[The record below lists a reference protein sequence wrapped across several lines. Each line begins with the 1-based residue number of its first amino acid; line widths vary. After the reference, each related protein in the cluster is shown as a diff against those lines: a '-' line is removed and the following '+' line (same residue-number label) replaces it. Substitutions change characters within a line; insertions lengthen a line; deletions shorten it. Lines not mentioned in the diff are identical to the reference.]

1 MSNKTFPLA
10 SLSAAI
16 LSVMFTNSAAAAD
29 EKVETVLVSATRS
42 EGPQM
47 PVATQIKVITAEDIR
62 VSGATTVAEALRTQA
77 GIQILDM
84 DGSGGR
90 SVTVAMRG
98 FSATAANNT
107 LVLVDG
113 RKLNNPSLVGPA
125 LNSVSIKDIERIEI
139 IQGSA
144 GVLYGDQAV
153 GGVIN
158 VITRRAAAG
167 EFNGSVSAEAGT
179 GNLENYTA
187 SVRQGFENGLNY
199 SLSAQKRNADNYRDN
214 NQSALT
220 NVLGNIG
227 FNFDGGKV
235 FVEKQC
241 LKDDLNLAGN
251 LLDSEAAIN
260 RRRTKTPTDY
270 SNLETDLTRVGGE
283 IEFVK
288 NWRLLG
294 EYSNREDDS
303 LSYYGYGTPT
313 PSELTVKTITPRIV
327 GSIPTS
333 NGNAVITV
341 GYDKSESSYQTI
353 SWGTDTDQNAEGYYA
368 QAIYPVTQKFVAS
381 IGARRASVE
390 DINHLIYD
398 INFNVIEKARNIDLN
413 ATELGLSYQ
422 IDDAW
427 RVFARTA
434 DGFRF
439 GNADENGASVPGVDF
454 LDAQTSESQELGIAW
469 TEKTASVKYSI
480 YQMSL
485 DNEIVYDTLSPSRF
499 GGFGA
504 NINLPKSERKGFL
517 FDGDVQLSEQITLHG
532 NYTYTDAWLTE
543 GNFKGKDVPY
553 VAKNTGNIGL
563 VFNFVPGVT
572 TSIDANYTGSRYRN
586 GDAANVIAK
595 VDALTLFNFNIL
607 WYIDDVELGFRVKN
621 ITNEK
626 YADFNGYS
634 STGKLYQYPQPER
647 TYSAHVSYN
656 F

>member
-1 MSNKTFPLA
+1 MSFKSFALSP
-10 SLSAAI
+10 LSAAVI
-16 LSVMFTNSAAAAD
+16 SIALTHTAVAAD
-29 EKVETVLVSATRS
+29 EKIETVVVSATRS

-47 PVATQIKVITAEDIR
+47 PVATQIKIITAEDIR
-62 VSGATTVAEALRTQA
+62 VSGVTTVTEALRTQA
-77 GIQILDM
+77 GIQIVDM

-125 LNSVSIKDIERIEI
+125 LNSVSVKDIERIEV

-179 GNLENYTA
+179 ANLENYTA
-187 SVRQGFENGLNY
+187 SVRQGFENGLSY

-220 NVLGNIG
+220 NVLGNIS
-227 FNFDGGKV
+227 FNFDSGKV
-235 FVEKQC
+235 FIEKQSV
-241 LKDDLNLAGN
+241 KDDLNLAGN
-251 LLDSEAAIN
+251 LLDREATIN
-260 RRRTKTPTDY
+260 RRMTKTPTDY

-283 IEFVK
+283 VEFVK

-294 EYSNREDDS
+294 EYSDREDDS
-303 LSYYGYGTPT
+303 LAYFGYGDPT
-313 PSELTVKTITPRIV
+313 PGEMKVKTITPRIV
-327 GSIPTS
+327 GSISTA
-333 NGNAVITV
+333 NGNSVVTV
-341 GYDKSESSYQTI
+341 GYDRSESSYQVI
-353 SWGTDTDQNAEGYYA
+353 SWGIDTDQNAEGYYA
-368 QAIYPVTQKFVAS
+368 QVIYPLTQKLTAS
-381 IGARRASVE
+381 VGARRASVE
-390 DINHLIYD
+390 DTNHLAYD
-398 INFNVIEKARNIDLN
+398 INFNVVEKVRSIDLN

-427 RVFARTA
+427 SVFARTA

-439 GNADENGASVPGVDF
+439 GNADENGASAPGIDF
-454 LDAQTSESQELGIAW
+454 LDEQTSDSQELGVAW
-469 TEKTASVKYSI
+469 SGKTANVKYSV
-480 YQMSL
+480 YQMAL
-485 DNEIVYDTLSPSRF
+485 ENEIVYDTLSSNNY

-517 FDGDVQLSEQITLHG
+517 FDGDVKLSEQITLRG
-532 NYTYTDAWLTE
+532 NYTNTDAWLTA

-553 VAKNTGNIGL
+553 VAKNAGNIGL
-563 VFNFVPGVT
+563 VFNFVENVT
-572 TSIDANYTGSRYRN
+572 ASIDANYTGSRYRN

-595 VDALTLFNFNIL
+595 VEALTLFNFNIL
-607 WYIDDVELGFRVKN
+607 WDIKDIELGFRVKN

-634 STGKLYQYPQPER
+634 ISGKLYQYPQPER
-647 TYSAHVSYN
+647 NYSAHVSYR